1 MAKNKGLWD
10 NWAVKLGSPKVP
22 MNKKVVAVKAFV
34 SEELRNSFKSACAK
48 EGKTMSDTLTSFIEQ
63 FVDEHD
69 KPKPAPKAKKDK
81 DAA

>member
-1 MAKNKGLWD
+1 MAKIRGLWD
-10 NWAVKLGSPKVP
+10 NWAVKLGSPKVL
-22 MNKKVVAVKAFV
+22 MNKKVVAVKAFI

-63 FVDEHD
+63 YVTEHEN
-69 KPKPAPKAKKDK
+69 PKPTPETKKGK